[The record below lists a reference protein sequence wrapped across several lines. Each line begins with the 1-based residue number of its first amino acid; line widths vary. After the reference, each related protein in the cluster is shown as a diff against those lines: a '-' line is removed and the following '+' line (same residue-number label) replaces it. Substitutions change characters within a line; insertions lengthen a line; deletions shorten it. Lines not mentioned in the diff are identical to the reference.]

1 MPRSGR
7 GEGRPSGRGWKGSC
21 MDLLSRNTEREGRRR
36 SRSRME
42 GGGGASNRTS
52 MVGSLISAGLPPRP
66 SSSASPC
73 SLAAGGWPCVKGRE
87 GGEVR
92 GGGFLEDGLRRGARR
107 RRAREGGVSRVPGPV
122 SPSSSSSRPR
132 VAPASTPIIAARRGR
147 RYPYRWRK
155 RWTQEEHLDPPAWG
169 HGHR

>member
-7 GEGRPSGRGWKGSC
+7 GGLAGGDGREVAWTCCHATLRGRAVDGAAAGW
-21 MDLLSRNTEREGRRR
+21 REG
-36 SRSRME
+36 E
-42 GGGGASNRTS
+42 GASDRTS
-52 MVGSLISAGLPPRP
+52 MVGSLISAGLPLRP
-66 SSSASPC
+66 SSLASPC
-73 SLAAGGWPCVKGRE
+73 SLAPGGWSCVKGRE

-92 GGGFLEDGLRRGARR
+92 GGGFLKDGLRRGARR

-132 VAPASTPIIAARRGR
+132 VAPASAPIIAARRGR

>member
-42 GGGGASNRTS
+42 GGGGGLGPDLHGWELDLR
-52 MVGSLISAGLPPRP
+52 GLPLRP
-66 SSSASPC
+66 SSLASPC
-73 SLAAGGWPCVKGRE
+73 SLAPGGWSCVKGRE

-92 GGGFLEDGLRRGARR
+92 GGGFLKDGLRRGARR

-132 VAPASTPIIAARRGR
+132 VAPASAPIIAARRGR